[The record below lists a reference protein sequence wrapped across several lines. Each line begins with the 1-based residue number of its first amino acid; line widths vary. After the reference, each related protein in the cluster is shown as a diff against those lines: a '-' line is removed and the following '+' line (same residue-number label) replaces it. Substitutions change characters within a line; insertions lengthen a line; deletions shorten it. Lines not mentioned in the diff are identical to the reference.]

1 MLDSKHRQRPI
12 ISDCVGYDMLMA
24 YILPQCWMY
33 CYPFLICM
41 HSRQKKK
48 QENPAVLHIKV
59 DNKEIRKIL
68 FPDKQP

>member
-1 MLDSKHRQRPI
+1 
-12 ISDCVGYDMLMA
+12 MLMA

-33 CYPFLICM
+33 CYPFLICT